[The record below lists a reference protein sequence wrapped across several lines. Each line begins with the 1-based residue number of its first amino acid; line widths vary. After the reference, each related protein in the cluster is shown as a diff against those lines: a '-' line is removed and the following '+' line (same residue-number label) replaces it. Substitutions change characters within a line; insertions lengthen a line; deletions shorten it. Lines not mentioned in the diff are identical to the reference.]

1 MDIPVFIT
9 ASVLAVAGVAVVSVA
24 VVLNRHSALSGAGP
38 RVGTLVGAGLAA
50 WLVLTAALASVGAYR
65 PASAEAIPPVGAVL
79 IAGLVGLA
87 LAVTASPRLRRT
99 LASPAMQASLL
110 GLQVWRIEGA
120 VFLILL
126 GLGQLPALF
135 AAPAGVGDLLIG
147 ITAPWMARNV
157 FARGSGSS
165 AAGRRGLAVAWNLFG
180 LADLALAVFLGTT
193 TNPGR
198 LWLFVTAPTSEA
210 MAGFPMAIIP
220 TFLVPL
226 SIGLHLV
233 SLRYLVSRRPWSAA
247 VPAVAH
253 S

>member
-1 MDIPVFIT
+1 MDISVVVT
-9 ASVLAVAGVAVVSVA
+9 ASVVAVSAFAVGGVA
-24 VVLNRHSALSGAGP
+24 VVLNRFAAPSGAAP
-38 RVGTLVGAGLAA
+38 RIGTLVGAGLAA
-50 WLVLTAALASVGAYR
+50 WLVLTAVLASTGAYR

-79 IAGLVGLA
+79 LAGLVGLVA
-87 LAVTASPRLRRT
+87 AVAASPRLRRT
-99 LASPAMQASLL
+99 LASPAAQASLL

-126 GLGQLPALF
+126 WLGQLPALF
-135 AAPAGVGDLLIG
+135 AEPAGIGDLFIG
-147 ITAPWMARNV
+147 ITAPWVARNL
-157 FARGSGSS
+157 ASGESGSH
-165 AAGRRGLAVAWNLFG
+165 AAGRRGLAVAWNLLG

-198 LWLFVTAPTSEA
+198 LALFPTTPTSEV
-210 MAGFPMAIIP
+210 MAAFPMAVIP

-233 SLRYLVSRRPWSAA
+233 SLRYLLSGRTRPAA
-247 VPAVAH
+247 VPAAAH